1 VGTLFPPKVNFE
13 VGREYYS
20 SQQNPNIRKMHA
32 VQSALAVRRERERR
46 QSLKEAKNGQKNRK
60 SSSASLPGPI
70 GAMPSGIPKDFR
82 SSERTNGSFN
92 YTTVGISFVIFGSL
106 MLIPIFAGGSE
117 VLGLDWHHLLG
128 IGGLLIAV
136 GVLMIVVHILTE
148 DDADVVEKTL
158 EKYKAKMT
166 RSASQN
172 PIIEDVE
179 YGVDSRRSSFGAPV
193 NPNYIPGIGIKSG
206 NSNAN
211 NHAAVAA
218 EFAKQFDQE
227 PGGVVKV

>member
-1 VGTLFPPKVNFE
+1 MSSLFPPSDFE
-13 VGREYYS
+13 VGREYIPS
-20 SQQNPNIRKMHA
+20 HNNSNIRKMHA

-46 QSLKEAKNGQKNRK
+46 QSLKEAKNGSKNRK

-70 GAMPSGIPKDFR
+70 GVNPSGIPKDFR
-82 SSERTNGSFN
+82 SSEKSNGSFN

-106 MLIPIFAGGSE
+106 MLIPIMAGGSE

-128 IGGLLIAV
+128 IGGLLVAV

-148 DDADVVEKTL
+148 DDSDVVEKTL

-179 YGVDSRRSSFGAPV
+179 YGVDSRRSSFGASPY
-193 NPNYIPGIGIKSG
+193 PIPPPGIKPGSG
-206 NSNAN
+206 SCNAN
-211 NHAAVAA
+211 NHATAA
-218 EFAKQFDQE
+218 EFAKHFDQE

>member
-13 VGREYYS
+13 FGREYKH
-20 SQQNPNIRKMHA
+20 PNLRKMHA

-70 GAMPSGIPKDFR
+70 GANPSGIPKDFR
-82 SSERTNGSFN
+82 SSEKGNGSFN

-106 MLIPIFAGGSE
+106 MLIPIFAGGTE

-179 YGVDSRRSSFGAPV
+179 YGVDSRRSSFGVPV
-193 NPNYIPGIGIKSG
+193 NPNYIPNIGIKTGSG

-211 NHAAVAA
+211 NHAAAA
-218 EFAKQFDQE
+218 EFAKHFDQE